1 MGLGGRVQAG
11 DAMKLTEK
19 QQLVLDEL
27 RKIGRKN
34 AHLYRDSQPYLHQ
47 KDCEKLALG
56 DQACVFG
63 MGGLTFQVG
72 HRLGVSAPSVL
83 SIFKALRRKGLVIRE
98 ESYPDYQRA
107 RYWWPVG
114 LAAELAAELKAEDG
128 VTP

>member
-1 MGLGGRVQAG
+1 
-11 DAMKLTEK
+11 MKLTAK
-19 QQLVLDEL
+19 QQAVLDEL
-27 RKIGRKN
+27 RKIGREN
-34 AHLYRDSQPYLHQ
+34 AYRYRDSQTYLHQ
-47 KDCEKLALG
+47 QDADKLSKG

-63 MGGLTFQVG
+63 LGGLTYQVG
-72 HRLGVSAPSVL
+72 HRIGIAAPSVL

-114 LAAELAAELKAEDG
+114 LAAELSAELLPASE

>member
-1 MGLGGRVQAG
+1 
-11 DAMKLTEK
+11 MKLTEK

-34 AHLYRDSQPYLHQ
+34 AFLYRDSTPHLHQ
-47 KDCEKLALG
+47 SDCAKLVRG

-63 MGGLTFQVG
+63 MGGLSFQVG
-72 HRLGVSAPSVL
+72 HRLGVSASSVL

-98 ESYPDYQRA
+98 ESYPDHQRA

-114 LAAELAAELKAEDG
+114 LAAELATELNLATE

>member
-1 MGLGGRVQAG
+1 
-11 DAMKLTEK
+11 MKLTEK

-47 KDCEKLALG
+47 KGCEKLALG

-83 SIFKALRRKGLVIRE
+83 SIFKSLLRKGLVIRE

-114 LAAELAAELKAEDG
+114 LAAELTAELNLATE

>member
-1 MGLGGRVQAG
+1 
-11 DAMKLTEK
+11 MKLTDK
-19 QQLVLDEL
+19 QQSVLDEL

-34 AHLYRDSQPYLHQ
+34 AYLYRDTQPYLHQ

-98 ESYPDYQRA
+98 ESYPEYQRA

-114 LAAELAAELKAEDG
+114 LAAELASELLPAGE

>member
-1 MGLGGRVQAG
+1 MKTV
-11 DAMKLTEK
+11 KLTEK

-27 RKIGRKN
+27 RKIGREN
-34 AHLYRDSQPYLHQ
+34 AYRYLDKQAYLH
-47 KDCEKLALG
+47 KEDLRKIALG
-56 DQACVFG
+56 DVACVFS
-63 MGGLTFQVG
+63 MGGLSYQVA

-83 SIFKALRRKGLVIRE
+83 GIFKALRRKGLVIRE

-114 LAAELAAELKAEDG
+114 LAAELAAELKAEGG

>member
-1 MGLGGRVQAG
+1 
-11 DAMKLTEK
+11 MKLTEK
-19 QQLVLDEL
+19 QQSVLDEL

-34 AHLYRDSQPYLHQ
+34 AYLYRDTQPYLHQ

-114 LAAELAAELKAEDG
+114 LAAELAGELLPASEVK
-128 VTP
+128 P

>member
-1 MGLGGRVQAG
+1 MKTV
-11 DAMKLTEK
+11 KLTEK
-19 QQLVLDEL
+19 QRLVLDEL
-27 RKIGRKN
+27 RKIGRQN
-34 AHLYRDSQPYLHQ
+34 AYRYVEKQAYLHQ
-47 KDCEKLALG
+47 EELRKLTLG

-63 MGGLTFQVG
+63 MGGLSYQVA
-72 HRLGVSAPSVL
+72 HRLGTPAPSVL

-114 LAAELAAELKAEDG
+114 LAAELAAELKTEDG

>member
-1 MGLGGRVQAG
+1 
-11 DAMKLTEK
+11 MKLTEK
-19 QQLVLDEL
+19 QQRVLEEL
-27 RKIGRKN
+27 RKIGREN
-34 AHLYRDSQPYLHQ
+34 AYLYRDTQPYLHQ

-63 MGGLTFQVG
+63 MGGLTFQIG

-98 ESYPDYQRA
+98 ESYPEYQRA

-114 LAAELAAELKAEDG
+114 LAADLAGELLPASE